1 MANIMSMRPIASRFR
16 AATSALPAIARTYS
30 AWSVKSYEFI
40 QTTEPRPGVGQSTS
54 SSPLLLPI
62 NH

>member
-1 MANIMSMRPIASRFR
+1 MSMRPIASRFR

-54 SSPLLLPI
+54 SSHLLLPV

>member
-1 MANIMSMRPIASRFR
+1 MSMRPIASRFR